1 MARTKAEAV
10 EPLPR
15 SLVRVIVV
23 VILGTFMIQMDGTM
37 VGVALNS
44 LRDEFSVDVPTLQWV
59 TTGYLLSMTMVIPVT
74 GWAVDRFGARLM
86 WMTALAVFGLA
97 SLACALSWSA
107 PMLIVFR
114 VVQGLGGG
122 MLLPLG
128 QTLLA
133 QAAGPD
139 KLGRVMGAI
148 GLPTM
153 LGVVLGPVAGG
164 AIVTDLG
171 WRWIFLINIP
181 ICAAALIASA
191 RYMPREEDR
200 GPVRVRLD
208 ILGLCLLSPALAGI
222 VYGLS
227 QSGSLGSFD
236 RAEVLIPLIAGGALL
251 VGFIVHATTTR
262 LEPLIDLHLLKARSF
277 SAASAVMFLFGL
289 AMFGIALVVPLYFQ
303 AARGWS
309 ALHAGLLA
317 LPQGIG
323 MAIALMV
330 GGRLTDRIGPRWI
343 VLVGVA
349 LTLVGLGML
358 TQVDAQTSQ
367 PFLAVAGFI
376 AGIGLGATTVPAIAA
391 SYRDV
396 DRAAIPRAT
405 SAVRVFQQLG
415 GSLGAAILAVVL
427 QTQIT
432 AGITIGGTPSPA
444 QVSAAFA
451 HTFGW
456 ALALAAIAFIPA
468 FLLPATPAARPGDDP
483 VAERSKA
490 KRLGTAS
497 RSRQSIT
504 QDTVGS

>member
-1 MARTKAEAV
+1 MARVRTAAV

-37 VGVALNS
+37 VGVALNT
-44 LRDEFSVDVPTLQWV
+44 LRDEFSVDVPTIQWV

-74 GWAVDRFGARLM
+74 GWAVDRFGARRM
-86 WMTALAVFGLA
+86 WMFAIAVFGLA

-107 PMLIVFR
+107 SALIVAR
-114 VVQGLGGG
+114 IVQGLGGG

-128 QTLLA
+128 QALLA

-148 GLPTM
+148 GLPAM

-164 AIVTDLG
+164 AIVTGLG
-171 WRWIFLINIP
+171 WRWMFVINIP

-191 RYMPREEDR
+191 KYMPRERAAGYRGDR
-200 GPVRVRLD
+200 ARLD
-208 ILGLCLLSPALAGI
+208 VLGLSLLSPALAGI

-227 QSGSLGSFD
+227 RAGSLGSFD
-236 RAEVLIPLIAGGALL
+236 QAEVLFPLIAGGVLL
-251 VGFIVHATTTR
+251 AGFVVHATTTR
-262 LEPLIDLHLLKARSF
+262 IEPLIDLRLLRARSF
-277 SAASAVMFLFGL
+277 SAASGVMFLFGL

-303 AARGWS
+303 EARGWS

-323 MAIALMV
+323 MAIALMI

-343 VLVGVA
+343 VLAGVA
-349 LTLVGLGML
+349 ITLIGFGML
-358 TQVDAQTSQ
+358 TQVDDQTSQ
-367 PFLAVAGFI
+367 PFLALAGFI
-376 AGIGLGATTVPAIAA
+376 AGIGLGATTVPATTA

-405 SAVRVFQQLG
+405 SAVRIFQQLG

-427 QTQIT
+427 QTQI
-432 AGITIGGTPSPA
+432 ADISSSGGAPTSA
-444 QVSAAFA
+444 AIAAAFA
-451 HTFGW
+451 HTFVWG
-456 ALALAAIAFIPA
+456 LALAAVAFIPA
-468 FLLPATPAARPGDDP
+468 LLLPATPATRPDNRDAT
-483 VAERSKA
+483 AEMSETDA
-490 KRLGTAS
+490 
-497 RSRQSIT
+497 
-504 QDTVGS
+504 